1 MNGIA
6 AEDLSHVLQHTVE
19 LWAPVQG
26 KHILLTGGTGFF
38 GKWLLETFVYI
49 SEHLQLDAQITVL
62 SRDPEAFLHSYPRY
76 RTTAG
81 VHFLKGDILTADF
94 QGQTFHYIIHAATAA
109 DAALNAAQ
117 PLLMLDTIIDGM
129 RRILDLARQQPLE
142 GLLFTSSGA
151 VYGKQ
156 PSTVTHI
163 RETESFAVNSNLSG
177 SAIAYGEGKKMAELY
192 CSLYHQQYGIPVK
205 IARCFAFVGPY
216 LPLDKHFAIGNFI
229 GNALRD
235 EDIII
240 KGDGTP
246 YRSYLYAADLAIWLW
261 TILLKGK
268 DNIPYNV
275 GSDEGYTIGALAH
288 AVGALN
294 PSVQV
299 KILGRPVTGQP
310 AERYVPNVD
319 LARSTLGLAV
329 YTSLTESILKTQLFY
344 KRTSA

>member
-6 AEDLSHVLQHTVE
+6 ADDLSHVLQHTVG
-19 LWAPVQG
+19 LWTPVRG

-38 GKWLLETFVYI
+38 GKWMLETFVYI
-49 SEHLQLDAQITVL
+49 NERLQLDAQITVL
-62 SRDPEAFLHSYPRY
+62 SRDPAAFLDSYPRY

-81 VHFLKGDILTADF
+81 VHFLQGDIQTIDF
-94 QGQTFHYIIHAATAA
+94 RDRTFHYIIHAATAA
-109 DAALNAAQ
+109 DAALNSAQ
-117 PLLMLDTIIDGM
+117 PLLMLNTIIDGM
-129 RRILDLARQQPLE
+129 RRILDFASQQPLE

-156 PSTVTHI
+156 PPTVTHVK
-163 RETESFAVNSNLSG
+163 ETESFPANSNLSG
-177 SAIAYGEGKKMAELY
+177 SAIAYGEGKKIAELY
-192 CSLYHQQYGIPVK
+192 CSLYHQQYGVPVK

-229 GNALRD
+229 GNVLRG

-268 DNIPYNV
+268 NNTPYNV
-275 GSDEGYTIGALAH
+275 GSDEDYTIGALARE
-288 AVGALN
+288 VGALN
-294 PSVQV
+294 TSIQV
-299 KILGRPVTGQP
+299 KILGTPVPDQP

-319 LARSTLGLAV
+319 LAKSTLGLGV
-329 YTSLTESILKTQLFY
+329 YTSLAESILKTQLFY